1 MEHAATRENFDEQL
15 YLLANPD
22 VVQQIAS
29 GGVRS
34 AHEHLTR
41 DGLREGRPIRL
52 PVETISAAK
61 AAKRD
66 RMRPILRSD
75 MRSVDNGNC
84 VDFLTDDLRAA
95 FDIVETD
102 AVSAHDYDPIIL
114 GLVERNSEGLVLDC
128 GSGMRRTYF
137 SNVVNFEI
145 VDYDT
150 TDVLGVGEELPFRDE
165 CFDAVISTAVLEH
178 VKDPFRCAEEIV
190 RVLKPGGELIC
201 TVPFLQPVHAYPNH
215 FYNMTAQ
222 GLQNLFADQLTIK
235 GTSVHGDLRPLYSV
249 RWILNSWALGLSG
262 RTRRK
267 FERMR
272 VGDLMGDPTK
282 LVDMPFVT
290 ELSDEKNRE
299 LACAVQ
305 LSAVKPLSS

>member
-75 MRSVDNGNC
+75 MHSVDNGNC
-84 VDFLTDDLRAA
+84 VDFLTDDLQAA

-222 GLQNLFADQLTIK
+222 GLENLFADQLTIK

>member
-75 MRSVDNGNC
+75 MHSVDNGNC
-84 VDFLTDDLRAA
+84 VDFLTDDLQAA